1 MDTAC
6 TETLK
11 DVEKMLYEMC
21 WKFAKRFGMDFDE
34 LVSVGHVAF
43 MKTYQ
48 GFDSSRGCQFSSHF
62 HNSLR
67 FALLDF
73 VASEKSGQQK
83 CRVDSDLVSLVSDTH
98 KHRLQNILTELSDD
112 ARTIV
117 LAIVESPKE
126 LTDVL
131 RCRRPDKIRRGVWQY
146 FKSLGWSL
154 GRTEECFTEIRLAL
168 N

>member
-6 TETLK
+6 AETFR

-21 WKFAKRFGMDFDE
+21 WKFAKRFGMDFEE

-43 MKTYQ
+43 MKVYQ
-48 GFDSSRGCQFSSHF
+48 GFDASRGCQFSSHF

-73 VASEKSGQQK
+73 VSAERSRQQK
-83 CRVDSDLVSLVSDTH
+83 YHVDSDLVSLAPDIH
-98 KHRLQNILTELSDD
+98 GHRLQNILADLSND
-112 ARTIV
+112 ARTVV

-126 LTDVL
+126 LADVL
-131 RCRRPDKIRRGVWQY
+131 RCRRPDKIRRGLWKY
-146 FKSLGWSL
+146 FKALGWSL
-154 GRTEECFTEIRLAL
+154 GRAEECFAEIRLAL